1 MNKKNTYSPKDIE
14 MLCPECGTPIEKGS
28 YMCTNC
34 KLKISLAKKSI
45 KAKKIVKLKKA
56 VEPKPEKK
64 EESAETSDKAKDK
77 EIVEEE
83 VEKEGVI
90 KIVDATETTETD
102 KEEIVEKENDIYKE
116 ITEAEEYFKSTEDTD
131 KNN

>member
-14 MLCPECGTPIEKGS
+14 MFCPECGTPIEKGS
-28 YMCTNC
+28 FICTNC
-34 KLKISLAKKSI
+34 KFKIRVTLQSI
-45 KAKKIVKLKKA
+45 KAKKTVKVKKA

-64 EESAETSDKAKDK
+64 EESAETPDKAKDRG
-77 EIVEEE
+77 IVEEE
-83 VEKEGVI
+83 VKKEVE
-90 KIVDATETTETD
+90 A
-102 KEEIVEKENDIYKE
+102 EKENDIYKE

>member
-28 YMCTNC
+28 FICANC
-34 KLKISLAKKSI
+34 KFKIRVAKKSI
-45 KAKKIVKLKKA
+45 EAKKTVKVKKA
-56 VEPKPEKK
+56 IEPKPEKK

-77 EIVEEE
+77 EIVVEE
-83 VEKEGVI
+83 VEK
-90 KIVDATETTETD
+90 D
-102 KEEIVEKENDIYKE
+102 EIIEKENDIYKK